1 MSVTAGQASPHR
13 GAGSPQGT
21 GPHQGVNPLERDRS
35 PSIPDA
41 ERWLEECMQQHW
53 SRVYAVLY
61 RLLGDDGEA
70 QDLALEAFWRLH
82 RRGPLVNPAGASPG
96 GANVAGWLY
105 RVAVNLGLNALRARQ
120 RRRQYE
126 AQAGRQALEQTS
138 PADPATLLEQAEER
152 QRVRAALAKM
162 KPRSAS
168 LLALRYSGL
177 SYAEIA
183 AALDLAATSVG
194 ALLARAEAEFE
205 RRYKGE

>member
-1 MSVTAGQASPHR
+1 MSVTAGQA
-13 GAGSPQGT
+13 G
-21 GPHQGVNPLERDRS
+21 PLERDRA
-35 PSIPDA
+35 PAIPDA
-41 ERWLEECMQQHW
+41 ERWLEECMQQYW
-53 SRVYAVLY
+53 SRVHAVLY

-82 RRGPLVNPAGASPG
+82 RRGPG
-96 GANVAGWLY
+96 GANSAGWLY
-105 RVAVNLGLNALRARQ
+105 RVAVNLGINALRARQ
-120 RRRQYE
+120 RRQQYE
-126 AQAGRQALEQTS
+126 VIAGLQALEQTS

-183 AALDLAATSVG
+183 AALGLAASSVG

-205 RRYKGE
+205 KRYKGE

>member
-1 MSVTAGQASPHR
+1 MSVTAGQA
-13 GAGSPQGT
+13 
-21 GPHQGVNPLERDRS
+21 GPHQGVNPLEGDRS
-35 PSIPDA
+35 PAIPDA

-53 SRVYAVLY
+53 SRVHAVLY

-82 RRGPLVNPAGASPG
+82 RRGPL
-96 GANVAGWLY
+96 ANSAGWLY

-126 AQAGRQALEQTS
+126 AQAGLQALEQTS

-152 QRVRAALAKM
+152 QRVWAALAKM

-168 LLALRYSGL
+168 LLALRYSGV

-183 AALDLAATSVG
+183 AALGLAASSVG